1 MLIKLYTKWSSVG
14 AKISALA
21 EILAPCQALPE
32 FSATLPEVYAPDM
45 ILIGAD
51 VPSARQQAD

>member
-1 MLIKLYTKWSSVG
+1 MVLIELCTKWSSVE

-32 FSATLPEVYAPDM
+32 FSATLPEVYAH
-45 ILIGAD
+45 
-51 VPSARQQAD
+51 